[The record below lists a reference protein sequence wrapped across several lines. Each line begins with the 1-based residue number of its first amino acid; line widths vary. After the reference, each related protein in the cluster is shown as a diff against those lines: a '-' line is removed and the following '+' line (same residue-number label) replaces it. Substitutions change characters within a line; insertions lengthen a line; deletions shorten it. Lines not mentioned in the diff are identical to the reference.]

1 MTERPCPFC
10 TLDDRA
16 ILAANETAIAF
27 HDVYPLTEGHTLV
40 IPRRHVMSVF
50 ELEGTERD
58 ALWRLVAEVRAAILA
73 TPGVVAVNVGV
84 NDGYAA
90 GQTIPHGHVHL
101 IPRRQGDC
109 PDPRG
114 GVRWIFPEKA
124 KYWKDQGE

>member
-1 MTERPCPFC
+1 MSEKVCPFC
-10 TLDDRA
+10 VLDQRA
-16 ILAANETAIAF
+16 ILAENATAIAF
-27 HDVYPLTEGHTLV
+27 HDVYPLTAGHTLV

-50 ELEGTERD
+50 ELEGAERD
-58 ALWRLVAEVRAAILA
+58 ALWRLVAEVRDALRA

-84 NDGYAA
+84 NDGAAA

-114 GVRWIFPEKA
+114 GIRWIFPRQA
-124 KYWKDQGE
+124 KYWKD